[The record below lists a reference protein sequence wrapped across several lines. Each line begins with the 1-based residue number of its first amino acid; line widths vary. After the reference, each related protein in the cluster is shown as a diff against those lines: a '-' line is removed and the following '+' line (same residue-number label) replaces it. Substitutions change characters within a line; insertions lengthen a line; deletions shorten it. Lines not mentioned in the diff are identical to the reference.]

1 MSAASFVANAEAQF
15 SDFIAGVLASP
26 VQWVAYLGAGVG
38 IALLIAGAV
47 ARTMLPLRWF
57 AVGSNIGLAVFGA
70 LRPST
75 ITLVLSIAV
84 LPINLYHAIA
94 VTRLSRRVSR
104 ARIGA
109 DMASLWLRP
118 HMKARRYPAGTT
130 LFSKGDVA
138 DRLYLLAEGQLELVG
153 IGVMLLPGR
162 IFGEIALF
170 SPDKIRTQ
178 TIRCFTDCTL
188 LEIHDSTVRQ
198 LFYQN
203 PAFAFHLMELLAQRL
218 GSDVERARAT
228 APMPLPRQ
236 DDDLR

>member
-1 MSAASFVANAEAQF
+1 MSGASIFASVATQAGDFAET
-15 SDFIAGVLASP
+15 VLASP
-26 VQWVAYLGAGVG
+26 LQWVAFLGAGVG
-38 IALLIAGAV
+38 IALLIAGAIT
-47 ARTMLPLRWF
+47 RTMLPLRWL
-57 AVGSNIGLAVFGA
+57 AVGSNLGLAVYGA

-75 ITLVLSIAV
+75 ITLVLSVAV
-84 LPINLYHAIA
+84 LPINLFHAIA
-94 VTRLSRRVSR
+94 VTRLAQRVSR
-104 ARIGA
+104 AKISA

-118 HMKARRYPAGTT
+118 HMKARRYKAGTT

-138 DRLYLLAEGQLELVG
+138 DRLYMLAQGQLELVG

-178 TIRCFTDCTL
+178 TIRCITNCVL

-203 PAFAFHLMELLAQRL
+203 PSFAFHLMELLAQRL
-218 GSDVERARAT
+218 GSDIERARAT
-228 APMPLPRQ
+228 APMPPPKESEPGS
-236 DDDLR
+236 